1 MKKRVIIWLMFVL
14 VAVASVM
21 VSNTARADEDLS
33 AESIEKQIEDLK
45 EYQDFFESR
54 YNDLSKDTT
63 QKIKAIEGTIKGIH
77 DFLGDDEIIPR
88 EKNPEKLERYQYSIT
103 LQGYKYNYYVL
114 VFRSEKFQMD
124 WDDKG
129 LEGILTKIENLEADI
144 EANEEFGN
152 RVADLGYE
160 IGWYNVFASYKEF
173 LSVQQAE
180 SLTLSDTSQNDMD
193 ALKADLEENKL
204 YKKIENVKDG
214 HDETEISEL
223 KGRFSDYEDKLNAIS
238 ADLCGALTSKYKG
251 NATDSWNYGEE
262 GLSAEIIDSEQSGE
276 QGTILSIE
284 ASSYP
289 GSTIKSIS
297 LLKMS
302 VPAKSNNKE
311 NPIGPDNGTEDPGKG
326 STENLTTE
334 KEQPT
339 ETATGNKSTGD
350 KRTGDEV
357 TGEPSTEEKPPN
369 WFKEHL
375 ALVIIIFASFI
386 ILVILLIVL
395 LSLRSKNKRKEIAE
409 KRKRLIQERDDEKTR
424 LLQQPQS
431 SAPSGNIMVNQAP
444 IQGNANNMN
453 DPNRGVLFADDSEE
467 QTLLLDQIQSRGINV
482 YLTLNGANEVALLL
496 QGRAVVGRGNEC
508 DVQVKDPGFSR
519 KHFMLEWDGESVYVS
534 DLGTTNGTVM
544 NGVRLRHKR
553 RLEPGDVLKVGSTEI
568 RIRW

>member
-1 MKKRVIIWLMFVL
+1 MKMKKRIIIWLMFVL

-21 VSNTARADEDLS
+21 VSNTAKADEDLS
-33 AESIEKQIEDLK
+33 AESIKKQIEDLK
-45 EYQDFFESR
+45 EYQDFFQSR
-54 YNDLSKDTT
+54 YNDLSQDTT
-63 QKIKAIEGTIKGIH
+63 QELKAIKRKINEIH
-77 DFLGDDEIIPR
+77 DFLGGGEVIPS
-88 EKNPEKLERYQYSIT
+88 EKDPEKLERYQYSIT

-114 VFRSEKFQMD
+114 VFRSEKFHMD

-160 IGWYNVFASYKEF
+160 IGWYNVFAPYKEF

-180 SLTLSDTSQNDMD
+180 SLTLSETSQNDMD
-193 ALKADLEENKL
+193 ALKTDLEENKL
-204 YKKIENVKDG
+204 YDKIQKVKEG
-214 HDETEISEL
+214 HDATEISEL
-223 KGRFSDYEDKLNAIS
+223 QGRFSDYEDRLNAIS
-238 ADLCGALTSKYKG
+238 ADLCSALTSKYKG
-251 NATDSWNYGEE
+251 SATDSWNYGEE

-289 GSTIKSIS
+289 RSTIKSIS

-302 VPAKSNNKE
+302 VPAKSNK
-311 NPIGPDNGTEDPGKG
+311 TEDPGES

-334 KEQPT
+334 KGQPT
-339 ETATGNKSTGD
+339 EKATGDKSTGD
-350 KRTGDEV
+350 KRTGDEGN
-357 TGEPSTEEKPPN
+357 GEPSTEVKTN
-369 WFKEHL
+369 WFKEHI
-375 ALVIIIFASFI
+375 ALVIIVFSSSI

-409 KRKRLIQERDDEKTR
+409 KRKRLIKERDDEKTR
-424 LLQQPQS
+424 LLQQPQP
-431 SAPSGNIMVNQAP
+431 SAPSGNIKVNQAP
-444 IQGNANNMN
+444 MQGSANNVN

-482 YLTLNGANEVALLL
+482 YLTLNEANEVALLL